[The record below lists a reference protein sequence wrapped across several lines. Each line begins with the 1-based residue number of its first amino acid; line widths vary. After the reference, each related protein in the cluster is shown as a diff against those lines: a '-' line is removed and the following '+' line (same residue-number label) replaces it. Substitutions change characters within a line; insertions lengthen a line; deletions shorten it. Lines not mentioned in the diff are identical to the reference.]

1 MHTLTHSCPFLKL
14 LWPMVH
20 RKDSCSAASSLV
32 IIVEEDLQFFANVKE
47 RLLKNLPKNNTHLAT
62 PT

>member
-32 IIVEEDLQFFANVKE
+32 VIIVEEDLQFFANVKE
-47 RLLKNLPKNNTHLAT
+47 KPFKKFAKK
-62 PT
+62 

>member
-1 MHTLTHSCPFLKL
+1 MPLFKTIFAHGAPKRFMH
-14 LWPMVH
+14 
-20 RKDSCSAASSLV
+20 SASLV
-32 IIVEEDLQFFANVKE
+32 IIVEDDLQFFANVKE